1 MTMIT
6 KGYTGKLG
14 GSYVFQR
21 VKEVWVLEI

>member
-14 GSYVFQR
+14 GSYAFYR
-21 VKEVWVLEI
+21 VKEEWVLEI